1 MPEPD
6 NRSVPELI
14 ASVATDLGDL
24 VRKESELLRSE
35 LSEKLSTVAKAALGM
50 VAGAVMLLGAFLCL
64 LAAAVLGLSYIM
76 PPAWAAVL
84 VAAVTGLIGVILVA
98 TGKKKTEP
106 SELKPERFTEQVR
119 RDAQIIKEQMR

>member
-1 MPEPD
+1 MAQPEH
-6 NRSVPELI
+6 RSVPELI
-14 ASVATDLGDL
+14 ASVATDLADL

-35 LSEKLSTVAKAALGM
+35 MSQKISTATKAALGL

-64 LAAAVLGLSYIM
+64 LAAAVLGLSYVV

-84 VAAVTGLIGVILVA
+84 VAVATGLIGVVLVA
-98 TGKKKTEP
+98 AGSKKAQP

-119 RDAQIIKEQMR
+119 RDAQMIKEQVR